1 MVSLLVVGIT
11 TPAPVVALGRGPT
24 FDTLGQVDGQP
35 VVAITA
41 LPTYPTSGQLNMTTV
56 GVTDGL
62 TMVEVLRQ
70 WASGDFKIIPRS
82 SVFPPGASAEEVAS
96 QNREQFVDSQFS
108 AETAALD
115 HVGLAT
121 EVFVDGLSESSP
133 SAGVLAVGD
142 RLLSVAGRPVQG
154 LESLHEALADT
165 RPGQPI
171 TVGLQRND
179 GPPQQVLVTLGESPT
194 GPRGMLGV
202 LPGAR
207 PPGDAEI
214 IISLGDIGGPSAGL
228 IFALAVVDKLTPGEL
243 TGGRFVAGTGTIRFD
258 GVVGRIDGIR
268 FKMLTARES
277 GATVFL
283 VPADNCAEARS
294 AAPEGLQLVKVDN
307 LAGAVAALDALRAGR
322 TPASC

>member
-24 FDTLGQVDGQP
+24 FDTLGEFDGRP
-35 VVAITA
+35 VVTITA

-62 TMVEVLRQ
+62 TMVEALTQ
-70 WASGDFKIIPRS
+70 WASGDFKIIPRT

-115 HVGLAT
+115 HLGLTT
-121 EVFVDGLSESSP
+121 EVFVDGLPDGSP

-142 RLLSVAGRPVQG
+142 RLFSVAGRPVQG

-165 RPGQPI
+165 RPGQSI

-179 GPPQQVLVTLGESPT
+179 DPPQQVLVTLGESPT

-294 AAPEGLQLVKVDN
+294 TAPEGLQLVKVDD
-307 LAGAVAALDALRAGR
+307 LAGAVTALDALRAGR
-322 TPASC
+322 TPATC

>member
-1 MVSLLVVGIT
+1 MVSLVMVGVT

-24 FDTLGQVDGQP
+24 FNTLGEVDGQA
-35 VVAITA
+35 VITITA

-62 TMVEVLRQ
+62 TMVETLRR

-82 SVFPPGASAEEVAS
+82 SVFPPGASAEEVAN

-108 AETAALD
+108 AEAAALD

-121 EVFVDGLSESSP
+121 EVFVDGLSDGSP

-142 RLLSVAGRPVQG
+142 RLINVAGRPVHG
-154 LESLHEALADT
+154 LESLHEALAAT
-165 RPGQPI
+165 HPGQPV
-171 TVGLQRND
+171 TVGFQRNGD
-179 GPPQQVLVTLGESPT
+179 PPQQALVTLGESPT

-207 PPGDAEI
+207 PPGNAEI

-228 IFALAVVDKLTPGEL
+228 IFALAVVDKLTPGPL
-243 TGGRFVAGTGTIRFD
+243 TGGKFIAGTGTIRFD
-258 GVVGRIDGIR
+258 GTVGRIDGIR

-283 VPADNCAEARS
+283 VPAGNCAEARS
-294 AAPEGLQLVKVDN
+294 TAPEGLQLVKVDD
-307 LAGAVAALDALRAGR
+307 LDGAVAALDTLRAGR
-322 TPASC
+322 TPATC